1 MSSKLTFIDPI
12 SKKPIEY
19 DDNTIFGI
27 YTKAKWGRKYP
38 RRFFESSRI
47 SEALKEFYN
56 LDVPISHRKHLMMFP
71 SKEEVNLKSGTLLL
85 SMEGYLPNI
94 RDFQLD
100 VTTPKKSHE
109 YRKVATLNLINTPE
123 AIAIKLRGLDFSKF
137 PLVSERWTQ
146 TKVVYSLL
154 SYFLSLNDE
163 DKNELIRK
171 AFYCYLQDKL
181 ASKGREEDIKYIT
194 ELKPIVQELEE
205 LL

>member
-1 MSSKLTFIDPI
+1 MSKMTFIDPI

-19 DDNTIFGI
+19 TDSSIIGI
-27 YTKAKWGRKYP
+27 YTKTKWGRKYP
-38 RRFFESSRI
+38 RRFFEATKLP
-47 SEALKEFYN
+47 EAVKEFYN
-56 LDVPISHRKHLMMFP
+56 LDIPLNYRKHLIIFP

-85 SMEGYLPNI
+85 SMQGFLPNI
-94 RDFQLD
+94 REFQLD

-194 ELKPIVQELEE
+194 ELKPVVKDLEE